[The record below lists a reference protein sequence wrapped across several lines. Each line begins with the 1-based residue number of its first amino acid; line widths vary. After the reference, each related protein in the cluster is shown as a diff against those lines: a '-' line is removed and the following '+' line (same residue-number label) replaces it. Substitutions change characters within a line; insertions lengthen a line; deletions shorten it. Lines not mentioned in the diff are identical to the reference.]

1 MKRYFIDSNILIF
14 YMSEDDDDIS
24 AEVQDILSNHN
35 NLISIPSR
43 CVEEVIHL
51 QQSGKIRIKQ
61 WKSAEDIVDFITDE
75 LNFGI
80 KHTGNEHL
88 RTLAKL
94 PLFPD
99 HKDPID
105 RIAIA
110 QAITEKTGII
120 SSDTKFHYYK
130 KYGLDLVFNKRGR

>member
-1 MKRYFIDSNILIF
+1 LIF
-14 YMSEDDDDIS
+14 HISEDDDELS
-24 AEVQDILSNHN
+24 TEVKDILYDYN

-43 CVEEVIHL
+43 CVEEIIHL
-51 QQSGKIRIKQ
+51 QQSGKIRVKQ
-61 WKSAEDIVDFITDE
+61 WKSAEDIVDFIIDK

-88 RTLAKL
+88 KTLAKL
-94 PLFPD
+94 PLLSD
-99 HKDPID
+99 HKDPTD

-110 QAITEKTGII
+110 QAITEKTKII
-120 SSDTKFHYYK
+120 SSDTKFCYYE

>member
-1 MKRYFIDSNILIF
+1 MRYFIDSNILIF
-14 YMSEDDDDIS
+14 YISKDEDELTP
-24 AEVQDILSNHN
+24 AVLEILRDCN

-61 WKSAEDIVDFITDE
+61 WKSAEDIVDFIIDE

-94 PLFPD
+94 PQFPD

-110 QAITEKTGII
+110 QAITEKTRMI

-130 KYGLDLVFNKRGR
+130 KYGLDFIFNKR

>member
-1 MKRYFIDSNILIF
+1 MRYFVDSNILIF
-14 YMSEDDDDIS
+14 HMAKNDDELS
-24 AEVQDILSNHN
+24 AKVQDILYDGN
-35 NLISIPSR
+35 NLIFIPSR
-43 CVEEVIHL
+43 CVEEIIHL
-51 QQSGKIRIKQ
+51 QQSGKIRFKQ
-61 WKSAEDIVDFITDE
+61 WKSAEDIVDFIINE

-110 QAITEKTGII
+110 QAITERTCII
-120 SSDTKFHYYK
+120 SSDTKFYYYE